1 MPVANTAI
9 RRLRGDRSPA
19 EFASAVRRAAR
30 EIGEHVSCDAR
41 YVGRLESGEIRCPN
55 YAYERVFRHMFPGLT
70 PADLGFAPRQAVRG
84 RRAATATPAAPLD
97 PTYEESD
104 VQRRAFMT
112 GGPAAFAAALLPR
125 GGTPARA
132 GAGEVA
138 AVHEAVAQIRRY
150 DDRHGGDGL
159 YTQAAGALRAA
170 YRLLDETS
178 HSPATGAGLAAGT
191 GELAVSVGWL
201 AHDSGRQHEARSHY
215 AEALATARMAGD
227 PALEAHAFCNT
238 SFLARDAGRFREAVR
253 AAQAAQVLARDLG
266 SPRLLS
272 LLAFREAGGLAGLG
286 DRRRCEL
293 ALARAHTLFAR
304 GPADRDPAW
313 MDFFGEAEAAGL
325 EAQAWSA
332 LGRHPRAA
340 AAARLAVRLQPPHFV
355 RNLAL
360 YQAQLALDL
369 RHAGDPA
376 ESAALAA
383 AARGLLPTVGSAR
396 IRTMLVP
403 L

>member
-1 MPVANTAI
+1 VP
-9 RRLRGDRSPA
+9 
-19 EFASAVRRAAR
+19 
-30 EIGEHVSCDAR
+30 
-41 YVGRLESGEIRCPN
+41 
-55 YAYERVFRHMFPGLT
+55 
-70 PADLGFAPRQAVRG
+70 
-84 RRAATATPAAPLD
+84 
-97 PTYEESD
+97 
-104 VQRRAFMT
+104 
-112 GGPAAFAAALLPR
+112 
-125 GGTPARA
+125 
-132 GAGEVA
+132 
-138 AVHEAVAQIRRY
+138 
-150 DDRHGGDGL
+150 
-159 YTQAAGALRAA
+159 
-170 YRLLDETS
+170 
-178 HSPATGAGLAAGT
+178 
-191 GELAVSVGWL
+191 
-201 AHDSGRQHEARSHY
+201 
-215 AEALATARMAGD
+215 
-227 PALEAHAFCNT
+227 
-238 SFLARDAGRFREAVR
+238 
-253 AAQAAQVLARDLG
+253 ARDLG

-272 LLAFREAGGLAGLG
+272 LLALREAGGLAGLG
-286 DRRRCEL
+286 DRRRCEA

-332 LGRHPRAA
+332 LGRHSRAA